1 MPSTL
6 TPPMSMVPLRPD
18 LPGRSPSTAA
28 RSEMQLGTEATRGLR
43 ADTKRGTRTATS
55 YWADS
60 GSLTFIGTVCAPYDN
75 FTFSGSAGAMGSFS
89 ANTVTIS
96 GGAAVH
102 YDENLGGGTDPQY
115 VVSSWNEI

>member
-1 MPSTL
+1 MKRLCFTL
-6 TPPMSMVPLRPD
+6 TALSML
-18 LPGRSPSTAA
+18 GITNMYGAA
-28 RSEMQLGTEATRGLR
+28 IGTCSAGAL
-43 ADTKRGTRTATS
+43 S
-55 YWADS
+55 
-60 GSLTFIGTVCAPYDN
+60 TFIGNSCTLGDKMFDN